1 MEVKKSKYDYKPLL
15 IVWKGKEEENVALID
30 GCCLDS
36 CVGLARKGIP
46 SKGRTFE
53 IWTRLRYPKS
63 KGKLIYSDN
72 KFCD

>member
-1 MEVKKSKYDYKPLL
+1 MKKSKYDYKPLL
-15 IVWKGKEEENVALID
+15 IVWKGKEKEQVALID
-30 GCCLDS
+30 GCCLKS
-36 CVGLARKGIP
+36 CVELAQKSVP
-46 SKGRTFE
+46 TKGRTFE